1 MLIDRIVGAFT
12 FKKGVYASAAN
23 DATFTNSAWLIVMV
37 AVLLS
42 QVGSRA
48 SSSIGFFHWLLGT
61 LLNTVIGVGAF
72 AVGAYVIKWLA
83 GALYK
88 VNVTFE
94 QIVRSLGLSYIWKV
108 IGLIG
113 IISVIPFLVCIS
125 APIRILDILV
135 AFAAALFAIKE
146 TTNMEWLNTVV
157 VTVIATI
164 IGLIIAILFSTVF
177 GLIGL

>member
-1 MLIDRIVGAFT
+1 M
-12 FKKGVYASAAN
+12 
-23 DATFTNSAWLIVMV
+23 
-37 AVLLS
+37 
-42 QVGSRA
+42 
-48 SSSIGFFHWLLGT
+48 
-61 LLNTVIGVGAF
+61 
-72 AVGAYVIKWLA
+72 IKWLA

>member
-61 LLNTVIGVGAF
+61 LPLKHGDRGWRICCG
-72 AVGAYVIKWLA
+72 
-83 GALYK
+83 
-88 VNVTFE
+88 
-94 QIVRSLGLSYIWKV
+94 
-108 IGLIG
+108 
-113 IISVIPFLVCIS
+113 SVC
-125 APIRILDILV
+125 D
-135 AFAAALFAIKE
+135 
-146 TTNMEWLNTVV
+146 
-157 VTVIATI
+157 
-164 IGLIIAILFSTVF
+164 
-177 GLIGL
+177 